1 MTDNV
6 NPKEPKDI
14 ESTAPISNAET
25 NNVPTEPVAGL
36 DSSQQTMTENNSNVE
51 PNDIEADK
59 PESTSDIPSSN
70 SELLAERDKYLDQLQ
85 RKIAEF
91 DNYKRRTKSE
101 RQQQSARATIQL
113 ITEILPVLDDFERA
127 LETATDTEQ
136 PDAYRTGIEQIYRKL
151 TELLKKRG
159 VAPIETIGKAF
170 DPNFHEAVVH
180 EESDDHQDGE
190 IIEEYRR
197 GYMLGSELLRA
208 AMVRVAK
215 A

>member
-6 NPKEPKDI
+6 NPKESKDT
-14 ESTAPISNAET
+14 EPTAPISNAET
-25 NNVPTEPVAGL
+25 KNVPTESAAGL
-36 DSSQQTMTENNSNVE
+36 DASEQTMTENNSTVE
-51 PNDIEADK
+51 PNDIEDDK
-59 PESTSDIPSSN
+59 PESVSDISSSN
-70 SELLAERDKYLDQLQ
+70 SELLAERDTYLDQLQ

-91 DNYKRRTKSE
+91 DNYKKRTQGE
-101 RQQQSARATIQL
+101 RQQQSERATIQL

-136 PDAYRTGIEQIYRKL
+136 PDAYRTGIEQIHQKL

-159 VAPIETIGKAF
+159 VTPIETVGKPF

-180 EESDDHQDGE
+180 EESDAHQEGE
-190 IIEEYRR
+190 IIEEFRR
-197 GYMLGSELLRA
+197 GYMLGSDLLRA
-208 AMVRVAK
+208 SMVKVAK

>member
-6 NPKEPKDI
+6 KAKEPDNT
-14 ESTAPISNAET
+14 ETEAPSNAEAE
-25 NNVPTEPVAGL
+25 NVKKEPAAEL
-36 DSSQQTMTENNSNVE
+36 DTSEQTMTENNSTVE
-51 PNDIEADK
+51 PNDIEDDK

-208 AMVRVAK
+208 SMVRVAK